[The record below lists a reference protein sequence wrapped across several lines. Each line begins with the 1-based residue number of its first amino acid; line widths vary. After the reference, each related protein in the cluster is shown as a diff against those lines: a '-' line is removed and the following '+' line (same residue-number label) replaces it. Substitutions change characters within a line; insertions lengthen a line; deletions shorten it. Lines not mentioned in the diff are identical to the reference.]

1 MKLYFSTS
9 IYDKI
14 KKDER
19 ANFETKLSVIG
30 GTVSLFNGFSIVS
43 GIEIIYYACKI
54 IIGSR
59 YWKKHIVYQA

>member
-1 MKLYFSTS
+1 MKIYFSSS

-30 GTVSLFNGFSIVS
+30 GTMSLFNGFSIVS
-43 GIEIIYYACKI
+43 GIEIIYFTCKA
-54 IIGSR
+54 IIGMR
-59 YWKKHIVYQA
+59 FWKMNVKNKE